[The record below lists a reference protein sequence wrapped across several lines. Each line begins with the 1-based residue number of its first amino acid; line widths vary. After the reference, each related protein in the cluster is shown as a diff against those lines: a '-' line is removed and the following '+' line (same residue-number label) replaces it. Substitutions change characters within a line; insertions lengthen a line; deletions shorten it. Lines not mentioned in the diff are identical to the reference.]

1 MLQTIDRV
9 LTLIDDMEP
18 EQKSVFLQ
26 SVLKDDKSR
35 LEQMCENVIKD
46 ACKAPNKT
54 NDDMKAIFTGV
65 ETSCLELAKTYKN
78 IIKDEQ
84 LFLAAMLCLANA
96 KVIGTEGL
104 AIGYWFRHIKYNGYN
119 LPDFYH
125 RKLPL
130 NTADVMNLIQTE
142 TSYSVTQEKPNNKA
156 SYSGNNQASSSS
168 LSNCTIS

>member
-18 EQKSVFLQ
+18 EQRSVFLQ
-26 SVLKDDKSR
+26 SVLNDDSPDNDKKK
-35 LEQMCENVIKD
+35 LEQMCKNVIND
-46 ACKAPNKT
+46 ACQAPNKT

-65 ETSCLELAKTYKN
+65 ETSCLALAKTYKN

-96 KVIGTEGL
+96 NVMGTAGL
-104 AIGYWFRHIKYNGYN
+104 PIGYWFRHIKYNGYN

-130 NTADVMNLIQTE
+130 NTADVMKLIQTE
-142 TSYSVTQEKPNNKA
+142 TSDSVTQETPNKKA
-156 SYSGNNQASSSS
+156 SHSSF
-168 LSNCTIS
+168 SNCTIS